1 MVEVVQEVGSL
12 QHGRIMYN
20 KDMEEQYQLDLIKA
34 IQETKDG
41 EVSVI
46 QLPIELISTS
56 TMCQ

>member
-1 MVEVVQEVGSL
+1 MD
-12 QHGRIMYN
+12 RMIYN
-20 KDMEEQYQLDLIKA
+20 IDMEKQYQLDLIKV
-34 IQETKDG
+34 INETKDG